1 MPIHDFKQSFNAGEL
16 SPFMDARVAVEKYAA
31 GCQVLENF
39 IPHVH
44 GPISKRAG
52 TVFADGQITPAKV
65 GRVIAWNFIDG
76 EYSVMEFSDLSM
88 RSWSDDSTV
97 TGNIVTPYEATQ
109 LAAIKWAQ
117 VNTRIYLAHKD
128 EPVNRI
134 TRSSAPSVSIAE
146 VSWTYPAL
154 LDENVSATTLA
165 LSNAAV
171 GAGRTLTASA
181 SYFTADNVGSYFE
194 IAHARSSTFAD
205 LKMGDGA
212 EFASVI
218 MTITAAAADGDTFTI
233 GTSPDDD
240 RVYTLRTSGRDA
252 VDEIDVGADADEQA
266 ANIVAAIN
274 TGGGGA
280 DPHAEVEAEDIGG
293 LKAVAYFGNTAGT
306 NLADN
311 ETITINGIVYKCQQ
325 SADPR
330 NDPYE
335 FLQGASLQVSLQNL
349 MRAINRT
356 PPADPED
363 PDEEFFYSTHATTGL
378 TTDEHPDVEAVSV
391 DAVSGGYRLKVQ
403 YRTQGPGGNSLTV
416 SDTAANSA
424 WYSDTA
430 LSSSTSTLAGG
441 TRVIKIKARKAG
453 ADGNDIV
460 STETGS
466 GLSFSGVTL
475 SGGANETGTTSS
487 TIVVFG
493 AYEVRSS
500 GTWDGT
506 IELQK
511 EATLGSGQWDTIRFW
526 KSDDDYNINETGEV
540 TTRTTMRLKFTGTGT
555 DVDGVYPRAILT
567 PTDPYVRGLVKVTG
581 YTSGLQVTA
590 EVLVAAQST
599 AATAIWSEGA
609 WSPRRGY
616 PKAVSFFQNR
626 LWFANTDYEP
636 SKLWGSAIGDYEN
649 FRVNSL
655 DTGALVFQIAATENE
670 EIQWLSV
677 THTLVIGTTM
687 GIWVADATENQTGFT
702 NTSPPTFRKKSAV
715 GCADFQPVMMQDSL
729 IYVVKHGRQ
738 LRRITY
744 DENKVFTT
752 TLLTVLADH
761 VTGTGGVGNIAAQ
774 QGKDSILWAVNSD
787 GELIGLTF
795 DQEQNVFAWHRHP
808 MSGSATV
815 ESVTVAAGPDGD
827 EVWMTVSR
835 NSTRN
840 IEFLH
845 VATHNGTIDLDTNAH
860 LLCHV
865 DSALYDSTAGTG
877 VSSLTHLNG
886 VGVIAWTRNG
896 TAYLTQP
903 AMSGTTQGTYT
914 VSAGAI
920 TLASSATT
928 AWVGQPI
935 VSTVTTMRPEFPL
948 RDGSSADRVMRP
960 VQANIRVKDSSDGV
974 LVFEGDTQSE
984 ARSVSVVSVSAG
996 LYPVTKKR
1004 TAKLASRHREDGV
1017 VTVKHIGAGPFTLTG
1032 MVVQLD
1038 VGDSANNHPPGVTS

>member
-16 SPFMDARVAVEKYAA
+16 SKYMDSRVAVEKYAA
-31 GCQVLENF
+31 GCEVLENY
-39 IPHVH
+39 IPSVH

-52 TVFADGQITPAKV
+52 TVFADTQITPAKV
-65 GRVIAWNFIDG
+65 GRVIAWNFIHG

-117 VNTRIYLAHKD
+117 INTRIYLAHED
-128 EPVNRI
+128 EPVQRI
-134 TRSSAPSVSIAE
+134 TRSSAASVSIAE
-146 VSWTYPAL
+146 VSWTYPPL
-154 LDENVSATTLA
+154 LDENVSATTMA
-165 LSNAAV
+165 LNNATV
-171 GAGRTLTASA
+171 GTGRTLTASA
-181 SYFTADNVGSYFE
+181 SYFTSANVGSYFE

-205 LKMGDGA
+205 LKMGDTA
-212 EFASVI
+212 SFASVV
-218 MTITAAAADGDTFTI
+218 MTITASAADGDTFTL
-233 GTSPDDD
+233 GT
-240 RVYTLRTSGRDA
+240 RVYTLRSAGRDA
-252 VDEIDVGADADEQA
+252 VDEISIGDNADDQA
-266 ANIVAAIN
+266 ENIVAAIN

-280 DPHAEVEAEDIGG
+280 DPHVDVEAEDIGG
-293 LKAVAYFGNTAGT
+293 LKATGTFGLTSAST
-306 NLADN
+306 NFSDGDTVTIDQWSVVFENGATLTEGEVNLGAD
-311 ETITINGIVYKCQQ
+311 
-325 SADPR
+325 
-330 NDPYE
+330 
-335 FLQGASLQVSLQNL
+335 LQTSLQNL
-349 MRAINRT
+349 MAAMNGTGVPGDDGAEVTHQYGLNT
-356 PPADPED
+356 PSCPN
-363 PDEEFFYSTHATTGL
+363 
-378 TTDEHPDVEAVSV
+378 VEAVSV
-391 DAVSGGYRLKVQ
+391 AASGSGYVINARA
-403 YRTQGPGGNSLTV
+403 REQGAGGNTIST
-416 SDTAANSA
+416 TE
-424 WYSDTA
+424 
-430 LSSSTSTLAGG
+430 STSGSHAWGAATLSGG

-453 ADGNDIV
+453 ADGNDIA

-540 TTRTTMRLKFTGTGT
+540 TTRTTMRLKFTGTGV

-567 PTDPYVRGLVKVTG
+567 PSDPYVRGLVKVTG
-581 YTSGLQVTA
+581 YTSGTVVTV

-649 FRVNSL
+649 FRINSL

-670 EIQWLSV
+670 QIEWLAV

-774 QGKDSILWAVNSD
+774 QGKDSILWAINSD
-787 GELIGLTF
+787 GDLIGLTF

-808 MSGSATV
+808 MSGTTTV
-815 ESVTVAAGPDGD
+815 ESVAVASGPDGD
-827 EVWMTVSR
+827 EVWMLVNR

-845 VATHNGTIDLDTNAH
+845 VGTHNGTIDLDTNAH

-865 DSALYDSTAGTG
+865 DGSVYDSTSGTG
-877 VSSLTHLNG
+877 VTGLAHLNG

-935 VSTVTTMRPEFPL
+935 VSTVTPMRPEFPL
-948 RDGSSADRVMRP
+948 QDGSSADRVMRP
-960 VQANIRVKDSSDGV
+960 VQVNMRVKDSSDGV
-974 LVFEGDTQSE
+974 LVFEGATQSE
-984 ARSVSVVSVSAG
+984 ARAVSVVTVSNG

-1017 VTVKHIGAGPFTLTG
+1017 VTVKHIGAGPFTMTG

-1038 VGDSANNHPPGVTS
+1038 IGGSANSHPPGTTA